1 MTPDFREDG
10 LYVVRTF
17 SNDLDARLAEA
28 VLEANGIESI
38 VVGDNAAG
46 MMPYL
51 NALHPIRLLVK
62 EDDVESAVSLLEGG
76 DPAAGDAPATQ
87 E

>member
-1 MTPDFREDG
+1 MNEPGHG
-10 LYVVRTF
+10 LFVIRTF
-17 SNDLDARLAEA
+17 ARDLDARLAEA

-51 NALHPIRLLVK
+51 DALHPIRLMVK
-62 EDDVESAVSLLEGG
+62 EEDVEDAVSVLDGG
-76 DPAAGDAPATQ
+76 GRPP

>member
-1 MTPDFREDG
+1 MSGGNEG
-10 LYVVRTF
+10 LFVIRTF
-17 SNDLDARLAEA
+17 SRDLDARLAEA

-51 NALHPIRLLVK
+51 DALHPIRLMVK
-62 EDDVESAVSLLEGG
+62 EEDVEDAVSVLDGGGLPTDSPLEE
-76 DPAAGDAPATQ
+76 P
-87 E
+87 

>member
-1 MTPDFREDG
+1 MAESG
-10 LYVVRTF
+10 LFVIRTF
-17 SNDLDARLAEA
+17 ARDLDARIAEA

-38 VVGDNAAG
+38 VIADNAAG

-51 NALHPIRLLVK
+51 DALHPIRIAVK
-62 EDDVESAVSLLEGG
+62 EADVEDALELIG
-76 DPAAGDAPATQ
+76 

>member
-1 MTPDFREDG
+1 MTEGG
-10 LYVVRTF
+10 LFVIRTF
-17 SNDLDARLAEA
+17 SRDLDARLAES

-38 VVGDNAAG
+38 VIADNAAG

-51 NALHPIRLLVK
+51 DALHPIRIAVK
-62 EDDVESAVSLLEGG
+62 EADVEDALALLGE
-76 DPAAGDAPATQ
+76 

>member
-1 MTPDFREDG
+1 MTEARDG
-10 LYVVRTF
+10 LFVIRTF
-17 SNDLDARLAEA
+17 SRDLDARLAEA

-46 MMPYL
+46 MLPYL
-51 NALHPIRLLVK
+51 DAFHPIRLMVK
-62 EDDVESAVSLLEGG
+62 EEDVEDAVSLLDGG
-76 DPAAGDAPATQ
+76 GRQPESGPAVQ